1 MVCLA
6 ASTCAKLLQTIGRMH
21 RILLGDLPATS
32 KATSGSVK
40 PSPLDPSPA
49 ASGPADSQAAA
60 ERQNRGFMQA
70 AGIALMLYEY
80 CMDAGHKLA
89 QSDADVVWDLQAT
102 PGRTHVAA
110 TGLI

>member
-1 MVCLA
+1 
-6 ASTCAKLLQTIGRMH
+6 
-21 RILLGDLPATS
+21 
-32 KATSGSVK
+32 
-40 PSPLDPSPA
+40 
-49 ASGPADSQAAA
+49 
-60 ERQNRGFMQA
+60 MQA